1 MEIKDVEKAL
11 IRFDIK
17 DERVSAVDLGPVGAF
32 SDLVRSQG
40 KGETLA
46 PVKSFENNGQLK
58 DLSRKRL
65 VHSYFLSIDFY
76 LSEST
81 SCDGAESEKES
92 ENSAS

>member
-40 KGETLA
+40 REETLA
-46 PVKSFENNGQLK
+46 PVKSFEKCPIERSFQKTPGSLL
-58 DLSRKRL
+58 LSC
-65 VHSYFLSIDFY
+65 Y
-76 LSEST
+76 
-81 SCDGAESEKES
+81 
-92 ENSAS
+92 